1 MTVIDTDPGF
11 DTLTYVRTL
20 KAAGVEGKQAEA
32 HATRLRGCRL
42 PARIARAGL
51 ATKADL
57 RGLRAGIAAEI
68 ERAANRTLLAIM
80 ALNTI
85 LFAAMKFL

>member
-11 DTLTYVRTL
+11 GTLAYVRTL

-32 HATRLRGCRL
+32 HAEA
-42 PARIARAGL
+42 ARIARAGL

-57 RGLRAGIAAEI
+57 RELRAGIAAEI

-80 ALNTI
+80 ALNAI

>member
-11 DTLTYVRTL
+11 DTLAYVRTH

-32 HATRLRGCRL
+32 
-42 PARIARAGL
+42 RAGL
-51 ATKADL
+51 ATKADI
-57 RGLRAGIAAEI
+57 RELRAEIAAEI

>member
-11 DTLTYVRTL
+11 DTLAYVRTL

-32 HATRLRGCRL
+32 HAEA
-42 PARIARAGL
+42 ARIARAGL

-57 RGLRAGIAAEI
+57 RGLGAEIAAEI
-68 ERAANRTLLAIM
+68 GRAANRTLLAIM

>member
-11 DTLTYVRTL
+11 DMLACVRTL

-32 HATRLRGCRL
+32 HA
-42 PARIARAGL
+42 GL
-51 ATKADL
+51 ATKADI
-57 RGLRAGIAAEI
+57 RELRARIAAEI